1 MDSSNRAPERAP
13 RPGAPDPLET
23 PIPRRRVLL
32 FLGASVLATG
42 AGLGAI
48 LEACGS
54 VAPVAVTLQVN
65 PATMPPG
72 VPVEVPFSMTNS
84 NGAVV
89 QTSMWILKNADGSLT
104 AYDPRCPHAMCAYK
118 WVAAENMFKC
128 NCHGGEFAL
137 DGTVLA
143 GPPPRPLN
151 KLPITDQGGVVTV
164 EVPGDFVTPRASL
177 SS

>member
-1 MDSSNRAPERAP
+1 MGMPNRAPASAS
-13 RPGAPDPLET
+13 APDPLGT

-32 FLGASVLATG
+32 VLGAGVLATG

-54 VAPVAVTLQVN
+54 VTPVTVTLQLN
-65 PATMPPG
+65 PGTMPPR
-72 VPVEVPFSMTNS
+72 VPVEVPFSMTN
-84 NGAVV
+84 
-89 QTSMWILKNADGSLT
+89 TSGTSIQSSLWVLKNADGSLT

-118 WVAAENMFKC
+118 WVPAENMFKC

-151 KLPITDQGGVVTV
+151 KLPIKDAGGVVTV
-164 EVPGDFVTPRASL
+164 EVPGDFVLPRESL
-177 SS
+177 GA